1 MFSDRIHRIKP
12 SATLEMTS
20 KAAELKRVNK
30 PVYNLSVGEPDFS
43 TPNHIQ
49 KAAIWAINNGVST
62 KVFLPNFKRYG
73 RGAFRMR
80 NIEIVNNA
88 DLVLAFWDGLS
99 PGTKMTIGL
108 AKKAKVRV
116 KIFYL

>member
-20 KAAELKRVNK
+20 KAAELKRANK

-49 KAAIWAINNGVST
+49 KAAIWAINNGHT
-62 KVFLPNFKRYG
+62 KYTPGGGTAELKEAVCDKLYSCLLYTSPSPRDVEES
-73 RGAFRMR
+73 RMPSS
-80 NIEIVNNA
+80 A
-88 DLVLAFWDGLS
+88 
-99 PGTKMTIGL
+99 
-108 AKKAKVRV
+108 
-116 KIFYL
+116 

>member
-1 MFSDRIHRIKP
+1 MKIAVVGSRGLNNLELLENTLKP
-12 SATLEMTS
+12 YLNKVSLMLSGGAKGTDQL
-20 KAAELKRVNK
+20 AE
-30 PVYNLSVGEPDFS
+30 
-43 TPNHIQ
+43 
-49 KAAIWAINNGVST
+49 IWAVNNGVST

-116 KIFYL
+116 KIFYM